1 MTNPATLPAPIPTFE
16 PLPKASS
23 TGDTREVRRAA
34 VIGGAAITLVA
45 ALAGF
50 GNLVAVQGLVTPGN
64 AAATAHDIL
73 GAQGMFRLGVAS
85 LYLAAVLD
93 VVVAWALLRVF
104 GSVNAE
110 LARLSSWLRLAYAA
124 VFMVALSQLA
134 GVPRVLTN
142 GDGGSAFTN
151 RQLGVE
157 ALARVDSFHEIWFAA
172 LILFGAHLIV
182 AGALAYKSGFVPRLI
197 GALLILA
204 GAGYAFDSFAAVMI
218 QDPPFAVSNVTFL
231 GEFLLGL
238 WLFLRGRRISP
249 TTTAAQS
256 GPLCD
261 QPGLF

>member
-1 MTNPATLPAPIPTFE
+1 MTTPATLPAPVHTFE
-16 PLPKASS
+16 VTSTAAS

-34 VIGGAAITLVA
+34 VIAGAAIMLVA

-50 GNLVAVQGLVTPGN
+50 GNLVVVQGLVTPGN

-73 GAQGMFRLGVAS
+73 GSQGMFRLGVAS

-104 GSVNAE
+104 SSVNAE
-110 LARLSSWLRLAYAA
+110 LARLSSWLRLGYAA
-124 VFMVALSQLA
+124 VFMAALGQLA

-142 GDGGSAFTN
+142 GDGGGAFTN

-157 ALARVDSFHEIWFAA
+157 ALARIDTFHEIWFAA

-182 AGALAYKSGFVPRLI
+182 AGALAYKSGFVPRSI

-204 GAGYAFDSFAAVMI
+204 GAGYAFDSFAAVMT

-231 GEFLLGL
+231 GELLLGL
-238 WLFLRGRRISP
+238 WLFLRGRRISL
-249 TTTAAQS
+249 TTTAAET
-256 GPLCD
+256 GPHCD
-261 QPGLF
+261 QPVLF